1 MRRADA
7 VTALVFMAL
16 GGAALYQT
24 TLFDQTLITDN
35 YLGATFFP
43 RMVAVVMVAM
53 AISLLWGS
61 RKALTEEEDGEPMFG
76 PGILRPMVGA
86 VVVGAY
92 SWALEPL
99 GFIISTVILNVA
111 ILLTF
116 GVKKIPLLLI
126 LPTAATLII
135 YWVFYKLLTVPLPE
149 GIFFL

>member
-1 MRRADA
+1 MKRADA
-7 VTALVFMAL
+7 VTALIFMAL

-43 RMVAVVMVAM
+43 RMVAIAMIAM

-61 RKALTEEEDGEPMFG
+61 RKAKAEGDGEPMFG
-76 PGILRPMVGA
+76 PGILRPLAGA
-86 VVVGAY
+86 VIVGAY
-92 SWALEPL
+92 SWALGPL
-99 GFIISTVILNVA
+99 GFIISTVILNLA

-116 GVKKIPLLLI
+116 GVKKIPLLLM
-126 LPTAATLII
+126 LPIGATLII

>member
-24 TLFDQTLITDN
+24 TVFDQTLITDN